1 MTGAFISR
9 RTALGLL
16 AAAPVAAG
24 AARLTRSPTQ
34 SNITAADG
42 REIALWRWAGQGRR
56 TGTIAFSHG
65 AASAP
70 WKYPGVLDRWA
81 AAGFDVVAP
90 LHVDSTDHPHRADFK
105 GLAGWAARIED
116 MSAVSRHIGHDYIA
130 AGHSFGALSALV
142 LGGAAPVLP
151 PGVTGPTRDPRAI
164 RVVAFSPP
172 PPIPVLIT
180 AVGYASLAAPALI
193 QSGTHDLPPGTTDPE
208 GWHAHLAAYDAA
220 APGNH
225 RYQLVLDE
233 VNHYFG
239 GAICDST
246 QPGPPQTAALAQ
258 AVALSL
264 LFMATPAERHRFDF
278 ARIDARLSQDGPVQL
293 RSK

>member
-1 MTGAFISR
+1 MESAISR
-9 RTALGLL
+9 RAALGLL
-16 AAAPVAAG
+16 AALPVAAG
-24 AARLTRSPTQ
+24 AARLPSGPTRSV
-34 SNITAADG
+34 ITATDG
-42 REIALWRWAGQGRR
+42 REIALWRWAAQGRR

-90 LHVDSTDHPHRADFK
+90 LHVDSIDHPHHADFK

-116 MSAVSRHIGHDYIA
+116 MRAVSRHIGHDYIA

-142 LGGAAPVLP
+142 LGGATPVLP
-151 PGVTGPTRDPRAI
+151 LGVTGPTRDPRAV

-180 AVGYASLAAPALI
+180 AAGYATLAAPALI
-193 QSGTHDLPPGTTDPE
+193 ETGTHDLLPGTTDPQ
-208 GWHAHLAAYDAA
+208 GWHNHLAAYDVA

-225 RYQLVLDE
+225 RYALVLDG
-233 VNHYFG
+233 VDHYFG
-239 GAICDST
+239 GAICDSA

-264 LFMATPAERHRFDF
+264 LFMATPAERHRLDF
-278 ARIDARLSQDGPVQL
+278 ARIDARLSQNGPVQL
-293 RSK
+293 LSK